1 MKTYEKLFSEAY
13 DIYTYPDAVPTID
26 VGGAVGTVSTEPME
40 AGNVYGMT
48 RGLVEAE
55 VSLPGEIEGL
65 LNGVAGLIENLY
77 EKLSS
82 ENPKDAE
89 ILDSFLEGLAKDTKL
104 PRLEKVQKLLDK
116 YLPEVSEEFEIDRTM
131 GQIAAPGAAV
141 GIAGKAVSK
150 GRKSAPVVAP
160 AIVAPTVEVKQK
172 ANK

>member
-26 VGGAVGTVSTEPME
+26 VGGAVGVVSAEPIKP
-40 AGNVYGMT
+40 GNVGAMA
-48 RGLVEAE
+48 RGLAE
-55 VSLPGEIEGL
+55 TELSLPGEIEGL
-65 LNGVAGLIENLY
+65 INGLVNLY
-77 EKLSS
+77 E
-82 ENPKDAE
+82 NPEGKKRLDA
-89 ILDSFLEGLAKDTKL
+89 FLEGLAKDTKL
-104 PRLEKVQKLLDK
+104 PRLEKVQELLDK

-131 GQIAAPGAAV
+131 GQVAAPGAAI

-160 AIVAPTVEVKQK
+160 AIVAPKVEVKQK

>member
-26 VGGAVGTVSTEPME
+26 VGGAVGVVSAEPIKP
-40 AGNVYGMT
+40 GNVGAMA
-48 RGLVEAE
+48 RGLAE
-55 VSLPGEIEGL
+55 TELSLPGEIEGL
-65 LNGVAGLIENLY
+65 INGLINLY
-77 EKLSS
+77 E
-82 ENPKDAE
+82 NPEGKKRLDA
-89 ILDSFLEGLAKDTKL
+89 FLEGLAKDTKL
-104 PRLEKVQKLLDK
+104 PRLEKVQELLDK

-131 GQIAAPGAAV
+131 GQVAAPGAAI

-160 AIVAPTVEVKQK
+160 AIVAPKVEVKQK

>member
-26 VGGAVGTVSTEPME
+26 VGGAVGAVSTEPIKP
-40 AGNVYGMT
+40 GNVYGMT
-48 RGLVEAE
+48 RGLVESE

-65 LNGVAGLIENLY
+65 INGLVNLY
-77 EKLSS
+77 E
-82 ENPKDAE
+82 NPEGKKRLDA
-89 ILDSFLEGLAKDTKL
+89 FLEGLAKDTKL
-104 PRLEKVQKLLDK
+104 PRLEKVQELLDK

-131 GQIAAPGAAV
+131 GQIAAPGAAI

-150 GRKSAPVVAP
+150 ARKSAPVVAP
-160 AIVAPTVEVKQK
+160 AIVAPKVEVKQK